1 MINWTKEDVEFICTN
16 IVQSALEVTI
26 KGIAKEQGN
35 LDAITDR
42 ILNSIGDA
50 ILEIRY
56 EQERDR
62 RFYKVMFSEALI
74 RNQLFTPSGYD
85 EFYKTWCEEFD
96 RLNKEKFF
104 K

>member
-1 MINWTKEDVEFICTN
+1 MINWTAEDIEFICN
-16 IVQSALEVTI
+16 NLMKPMCDGMIEAMKGSDEIKYQGLEKI
-26 KGIAKEQGN
+26 FNSI
-35 LDAITDR
+35 IDR
-42 ILNSIGDA
+42 IKE
-50 ILEIRY
+50 LEY
-56 EQERDR
+56 QQERDR